1 MDSDKSVESITISDL
16 VMLRNLVHIASKR
29 GAFSAEEFSE
39 IGTVYSRVDTF
50 LKKNIKQDESESKN
64 VSESNPVETSDS
76 TAENVD

>member
-39 IGTVYSRVDTF
+39 IGAVYSRVDTF
-50 LKKNIKQDESESKN
+50 LKKNIKQDESESKDA
-64 VSESNPVETSDS
+64 SESNPVETSDS